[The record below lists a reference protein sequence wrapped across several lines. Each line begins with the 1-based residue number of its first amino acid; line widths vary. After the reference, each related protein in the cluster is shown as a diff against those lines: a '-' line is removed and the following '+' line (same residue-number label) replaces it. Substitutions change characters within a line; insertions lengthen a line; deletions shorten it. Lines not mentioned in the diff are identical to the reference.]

1 MNIFV
6 KRHSFN
12 VYESKLVAVLRVLA
26 VLGVKVRGMDR
37 THIDYEDQ
45 WNVTIEAASKDWK
58 RVRREIE
65 RNTQLKEACNSF
77 I

>member
-37 THIDYEDQ
+37 THIDYED
-45 WNVTIEAASKDWK
+45 
-58 RVRREIE
+58 
-65 RNTQLKEACNSF
+65 
-77 I
+77 